1 MNILNIKVSLKVNRV
16 FRPKRCVEVKK
27 GKWSLQFTIMI
38 LVCGVVA
45 LSLFITDIL
54 ISQTVADTIEK
65 SQTEKAVNVARMAA
79 QTPLVIEALSGSENN
94 QEVQQFTNRIKKSTD
109 VEFVVLID
117 NNGIRK
123 THPDPSKIGKK
134 FVGGDEK
141 DVLRGREHISISK
154 GTLGRSLRSFTPVF
168 DSEDNQIGA
177 VVVGISL
184 QKVNDAVLKSRFNI
198 YIGTVFGILTG
209 IAGAILLARYIKKIL
224 FGLEPFA
231 IAKVLKERNAI
242 LQSVREGI
250 IAVDQSS
257 TITLVNKAALK
268 IFKKAGIN
276 ENPTGK
282 KVTSYMPDSNL
293 DRILETG
300 KVELDK
306 EQDLKDSVLLVNRVP
321 VFVKDEIVGA
331 VATFRDKTEIHLL
344 AEQLSGVRL
353 YAESL
358 RAQSHEFM
366 NKLHVILG
374 MVHMHYYDQLA
385 AYISDLVD
393 HRENEIGFITKTVKD
408 PVLAGFLIGKL
419 SYAREAGAKLAL
431 SSDFQLP
438 EPENAA
444 ITHELITIIGNLI
457 DNAIE
462 AVEKR
467 SVKRIELKFDYADD
481 ILTIEVHDTGQGIS
495 DANLNHILL
504 KGYTTKGEDRGIGL
518 YLVKASLDKLGGD
531 LNISSKE
538 GQETTFVVYIPY
550 KARMM

>member
-1 MNILNIKVSLKVNRV
+1 
-16 FRPKRCVEVKK
+16 
-27 GKWSLQFTIMI
+27 MI

-79 QTPLVIEALSGSENN
+79 QTPLVIEALSGSGKN

-109 VEFVVLID
+109 VEFVVIID

-154 GTLGRSLRSFTPVF
+154 GTLGRSLRSFTPVY

-198 YIGTVFGILTG
+198 YVGTVFGILTG

-293 DRILETG
+293 G
-300 KVELDK
+300 
-306 EQDLKDSVLLVNRVP
+306 
-321 VFVKDEIVGA
+321 
-331 VATFRDKTEIHLL
+331 
-344 AEQLSGVRL
+344 
-353 YAESL
+353 
-358 RAQSHEFM
+358 
-366 NKLHVILG
+366 
-374 MVHMHYYDQLA
+374 
-385 AYISDLVD
+385 
-393 HRENEIGFITKTVKD
+393 
-408 PVLAGFLIGKL
+408 
-419 SYAREAGAKLAL
+419 
-431 SSDFQLP
+431 
-438 EPENAA
+438 
-444 ITHELITIIGNLI
+444 
-457 DNAIE
+457 
-462 AVEKR
+462 
-467 SVKRIELKFDYADD
+467 
-481 ILTIEVHDTGQGIS
+481 
-495 DANLNHILL
+495 
-504 KGYTTKGEDRGIGL
+504 
-518 YLVKASLDKLGGD
+518 
-531 LNISSKE
+531 
-538 GQETTFVVYIPY
+538 
-550 KARMM
+550 